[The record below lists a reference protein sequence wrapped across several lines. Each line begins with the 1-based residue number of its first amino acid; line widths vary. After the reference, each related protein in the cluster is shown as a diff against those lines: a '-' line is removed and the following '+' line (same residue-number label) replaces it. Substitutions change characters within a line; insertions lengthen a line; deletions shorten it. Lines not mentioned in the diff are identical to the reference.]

1 MSDSSFNEVYIY
13 KISDLPLTILH
24 HYLLL
29 LIHNNN
35 NNNALKLMEEGD
47 ANFVAL

>member
-13 KISDLPLTILH
+13 KISDLPLTILL

-35 NNNALKLMEEGD
+35 NALKLMEE
-47 ANFVAL
+47 VMPIL